1 MMRIL
6 LIGRNGQL
14 GWELRRCLAPLGALT
29 AVDYPDIDLEQ
40 PESACALIRRVKP
53 DVIINAAAY
62 TDVDGAET
70 EQERAWKI
78 NALAPGALAEE
89 AGSLRSFLIHYST
102 DYVFDG
108 KKAAPYNEQDIPNP
122 LNHYGRSKL
131 EGERLVQASDGSF
144 LILRTS
150 WLYSLRQQDG
160 FVNRILQRAREQ
172 ETLRVVNDQIGCP
185 TWARVLAETT
195 AQVLSRGVKYARKH
209 TGLYNLAGSGYA
221 SRFEWAR
228 LILQNDPLRDE
239 QLTRNLVPALTS
251 DFPMTAARPLFS
263 ALDCGR
269 FRDTFDLSLPDWEE
283 TLQLAMENGC

>member
-14 GWELRRCLAPLGALT
+14 GWELRRCLAPLGELT
-29 AVDYPDIDLEQ
+29 AVDYPEIDLEQ
-40 PESACALIRRVKP
+40 PDSACALIRRVKP

-131 EGERLVQASDGSF
+131 EGERLVQAADGSF

-150 WLYSLRQQDG
+150 WLYSLRQQGG
-160 FVNRILQRAREQ
+160 FVNRILQWAREQ

-195 AQVLSRGVKYARKH
+195 AQILSRGVKYARKH

-228 LILQNDPLRDE
+228 LILQNDHLRDE

-251 DFPMTAARPLFS
+251 DFPNTAARPLFS